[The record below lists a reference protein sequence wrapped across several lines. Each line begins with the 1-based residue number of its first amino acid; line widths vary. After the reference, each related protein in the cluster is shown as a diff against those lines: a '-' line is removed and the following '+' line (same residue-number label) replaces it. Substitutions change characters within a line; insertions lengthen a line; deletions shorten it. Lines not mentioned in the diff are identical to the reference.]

1 MTNLTLHLPSLSDL
15 GRETGLDGLDRT
27 TRAARVASNE
37 VKTVLSL
44 GKICVGRSAG
54 LAGDVLDNVRAQD
67 VLDLLL
73 LETTLD
79 DQPPGAVGGTAGTQ
93 LGKEVGSDVF
103 VGSLHALAN
112 LGKVGKDGL
121 LVAFAQALGGRD
133 LVGAGAGRGVVGV
146 LLREQRKEAG
156 QKRGIVDGLGLVVPP
171 DAGAL
176 VHVAVLLVR
185 GFLTL
190 LALEREG
197 LGLLGEVVVVLD
209 NLLLL
214 LLLHREVDD
223 GVLGGGGI
231 VTTIGVVVLLDD
243 LLLLL
248 LHEEVDAVAGGGSGI
263 VCGGGGCVRHGC
275 LLGIVVGRGHDCYAA
290 VGVYYELL
298 VCESNRLARAAFLD
312 GFLRGLVFC
321 RRSVE
326 VVCCGCGDDDKE
338 WRDVKWKF

>member
-1 MTNLTLHLPSLSDL
+1 M
-15 GRETGLDGLDRT
+15 
-27 TRAARVASNE
+27 
-37 VKTVLSL
+37 
-44 GKICVGRSAG
+44 
-54 LAGDVLDNVRAQD
+54 
-67 VLDLLL
+67 
-73 LETTLD
+73 
-79 DQPPGAVGGTAGTQ
+79 
-93 LGKEVGSDVF
+93 F

-263 VCGGGGCVRHGC
+263 VCGGGWVGISKGAERGGERRRTGCVRHGC